1 MIKKESVMKKLLLSA
16 LFMSVV
22 SMTAFADSLV
32 SNSLSVSGTVDASS
46 LNEIRLIGTLN
57 GDSHNFSCMVNFND
71 NSSHFNQKPYVT
83 VGDLIADLEIWYPGM
98 DVILIALDTT
108 DNDAP
113 QPTDLDTNDGPQLRN
128 LDTTDNDAPQNTT
141 SSDTTDN
148 DAPQPT
154 DLDTNDG
161 PQLRN
166 LDTTDN
172 DAPQN
177 TTSSEKYTFRG
188 TEVSQDSKIEDLNL
202 TNKSVFFME
211 YVATPV
217 QASGTAT
224 VQASSV
230 S

>member
-141 SSDTTDN
+141 SS
-148 DAPQPT
+148 
-154 DLDTNDG
+154 
-161 PQLRN
+161 
-166 LDTTDN
+166 
-172 DAPQN
+172 
-177 TTSSEKYTFRG
+177 EKYTFRG